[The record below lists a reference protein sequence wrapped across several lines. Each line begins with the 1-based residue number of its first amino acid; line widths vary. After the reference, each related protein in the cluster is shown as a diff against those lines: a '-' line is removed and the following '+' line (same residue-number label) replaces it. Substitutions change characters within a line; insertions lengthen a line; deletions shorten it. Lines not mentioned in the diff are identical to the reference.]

1 MAEAFAVIGIVA
13 NIVQLADFGAKVLER
28 LNEFQSRSQ
37 EIPKPFRDV
46 KIELPILLQTLKETK
61 LAIQHRNVDEE
72 TTKAL
77 LLVVN
82 GCQDQITLLDD
93 LLKKVLPNQTDS
105 WTKKTGKALLSF
117 RQDSKIN
124 GITTGLRTH
133 IQSLTNY
140 RVAVL
145 STQTPAIGIYQYS
158 LDIRRGSTN
167 IYEELSFRPKP
178 SSTVPF
184 RRDRDFIY
192 RDILSDIHAK
202 CSEPAAR
209 VALVGLGGVG

>member
-117 RQDSKIN
+117 RQDSK
-124 GITTGLRTH
+124 
-133 IQSLTNY
+133 
-140 RVAVL
+140 
-145 STQTPAIGIYQYS
+145 
-158 LDIRRGSTN
+158 
-167 IYEELSFRPKP
+167 
-178 SSTVPF
+178 
-184 RRDRDFIY
+184 
-192 RDILSDIHAK
+192 
-202 CSEPAAR
+202 
-209 VALVGLGGVG
+209 